1 MLNRLTKKFILKEDL
16 KVDAGASMQAL
27 YDIVSSIRV
36 TNKRDTGRLQ
46 LAKEHIRSIKRQMR
60 SLNERVNALEEELK
74 VINQQD
80 LDKKIRQEALGPFN
94 FGSGELS

>member
-1 MLNRLTKKFILKEDL
+1 MLKKLTKKFLLNEDIR
-16 KVDAGASMQAL
+16 VDAGASIQAL
-27 YDIVSSIRV
+27 YDIVSNIRV

-74 VINQQD
+74 VITE
-80 LDKKIRQEALGPFN
+80 DK
-94 FGSGELS
+94 